1 MSFKAKWSV
10 SGTTIEN
17 SVDALTKSVAQ
28 ITDGNALKKY
38 EAHLNKSLRE
48 NIQNNMRRAGIGDK
62 NFDEAFLLRIANGS
76 IIFTNTSPLITQR
89 YEYGYYDNNK
99 NDDEYY
105 DEAYMVE
112 TSPRYFIRPAIQETL
127 QEVGNLINQE
137 LKNQYLQ
144 YRRQTNGDDI
154 L

>member
-1 MSFKAKWSV
+1 
-10 SGTTIEN
+10 
-17 SVDALTKSVAQ
+17 
-28 ITDGNALKKY
+28 
-38 EAHLNKSLRE
+38 
-48 NIQNNMRRAGIGDK
+48 
-62 NFDEAFLLRIANGS
+62 
-76 IIFTNTSPLITQR
+76 
-89 YEYGYYDNNK
+89 
-99 NDDEYY
+99 
-105 DEAYMVE
+105 MVE